1 MVWLANEAP
10 WPSPASGVVLAR
22 TEAPEFHHQRQVIT
36 EPVRQC
42 HIFTRI
48 YIHTSLFYTAERVYV
63 DTCRPQ
69 FRTLRPNSSE
79 EEAEEFVF
87 VGGLVTV
94 PVGSSDRWIV
104 VSSDRWIV
112 GSLDRWLLV

>member
-1 MVWLANEAP
+1 MAITSVRGGAGQDRGARVS
-10 WPSPASGVVLAR
+10 SPASG
-22 TEAPEFHHQRQVIT
+22 HHQRQVIT

-104 VSSDRWIV
+104 GLSDRWIV

>member
-1 MVWLANEAP
+1 MVGQRGTMAID
-10 WPSPASGVVLAR
+10 GHDIMVLAR
-22 TEAPEFHHQRQVIT
+22 TEAPSPASGHHRACFSL
-36 EPVRQC
+36 RQC

-104 VSSDRWIV
+104 GLLDRRIV